1 MATPLLRRYWAII
14 KTTRESVWYILNV
27 QKQEALKRATACKI
41 TDGEKR
47 ILSFNTNK

>member
-14 KTTRESVWYILNV
+14 KTTRERYILNV

-41 TDGEKR
+41 KDGENR
-47 ILSFNTNK
+47 IL